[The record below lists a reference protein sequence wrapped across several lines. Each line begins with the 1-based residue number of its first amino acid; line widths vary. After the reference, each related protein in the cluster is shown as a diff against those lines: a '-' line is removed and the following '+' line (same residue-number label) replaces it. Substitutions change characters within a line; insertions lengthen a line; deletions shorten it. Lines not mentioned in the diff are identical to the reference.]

1 MMGRRIRIG
10 SLSSPNFEIWND
22 KIDRSRQSF
31 RYFVPMF
38 SVQNKT
44 FWALFIL
51 LGLTQS
57 GLHNKNNLQ
66 AESYKLEFTA
76 CHCGVLR

>member
-1 MMGRRIRIG
+1 MELNCFMMRRRIRIG

-31 RYFVPMF
+31 RCFVPMF

-44 FWALFIL
+44 FWALFIARPY
-51 LGLTQS
+51 S
-57 GLHNKNNLQ
+57 KRP
-66 AESYKLEFTA
+66 S
-76 CHCGVLR
+76 